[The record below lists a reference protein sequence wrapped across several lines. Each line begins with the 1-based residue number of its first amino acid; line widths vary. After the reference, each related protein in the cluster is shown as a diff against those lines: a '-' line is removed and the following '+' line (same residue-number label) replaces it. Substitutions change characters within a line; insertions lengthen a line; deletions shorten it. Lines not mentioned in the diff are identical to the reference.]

1 MARYDYLGFGLG
13 LRPKHYN
20 DVIATKPAEVD
31 WFEII
36 SEDYLVEGG
45 NPLHYLFKVREDYP
59 IAMHGVSLSIG
70 SCDPLDYDYLKQLKQ
85 LAEKLQPAWISDH
98 FCWTGINGN
107 NLHDLMPLPYTEE
120 ALQHVVDR
128 VQEVQ
133 DYLGR
138 QILLENPSSY
148 VAYTDTS
155 MREEEFIRETAIRA
169 DCLLLLDVNNVY
181 VSSFNH
187 NFDPI
192 AYLNTIPVERV
203 QQFHMAGHSNN
214 GTHIIDTHDHT
225 IVDEVWSLFSYAAK
239 RFGRVSAMIE
249 RDDNIPPL
257 PELIAELNILKTI
270 ANEAWNS
277 TSDIN
282 ATTETVNA
290 QAPGNTL
297 NNRAVNHA
305 TTAAQQERSH
315 DEFA

>member
-1 MARYDYLGFGLG
+1 MSKYDYLGFGLG

-20 DVIATKPAEVD
+20 DVINTQPPEVD

-45 NPLHYLFKVREDYP
+45 NPLHYLFKVREHYP

-70 SCDPLDYDYLKQLKQ
+70 SCDPLDYDYLKQLKS
-85 LAEKLQPAWISDH
+85 LAEKLEPAWISDH

-120 ALQHVVDR
+120 ALIHLVDR
-128 VQEVQ
+128 IKQVQ

-138 QILLENPSSY
+138 RILLENPSSY
-148 VAYTDTS
+148 VTYTDTCMS
-155 MREEEFIRETAIRA
+155 EQEFIRETAKRA

-192 AYLNTIPVERV
+192 EYLNTIPIDRV
-203 QQFHMAGHSNN
+203 QQFHMAGHLNN
-214 GTHIIDTHDHT
+214 GTHIIDTHDHP
-225 IVDEVWSLFSYAAK
+225 IISEVWELFAYAAK
-239 RFGRVSAMIE
+239 HFGRVSAMIE

-257 PELIAELNILKTI
+257 PELIAELNILKGV
-270 ANEAWNS
+270 ANAAWDNNVSHCEHSIETEA
-277 TSDIN
+277 
-282 ATTETVNA
+282 
-290 QAPGNTL
+290 
-297 NNRAVNHA
+297 
-305 TTAAQQERSH
+305 AA
-315 DEFA
+315 

>member
-1 MARYDYLGFGLG
+1 MPKYDYLGFGLG

-20 DVIATKPAEVD
+20 DVINTQPPEVD

-45 NPLHYLFKVREDYP
+45 NPLHYLFKVREHYP

-70 SCDPLDYDYLKQLKQ
+70 SCDPLDYDYLKQLKS
-85 LAEKLQPAWISDH
+85 LAEKLEPAWISDH

-120 ALQHVVDR
+120 ALIHLVDR
-128 VQEVQ
+128 IKQVQ

-138 QILLENPSSY
+138 RILLENPSSY
-148 VAYTDTS
+148 VTYTDTCMS
-155 MREEEFIRETAIRA
+155 EQEFIRETAKRA

-192 AYLNTIPVERV
+192 EYLNTIPIDRV
-203 QQFHMAGHSNN
+203 QQFHMAGHLNN
-214 GTHIIDTHDHT
+214 GTHIIDTHDHP
-225 IVDEVWSLFSYAAK
+225 IISEVWELFAYAAK
-239 RFGRVSAMIE
+239 HFGRVSAMIE

-257 PELIAELNILKTI
+257 PELIAELNILKDI
-270 ANEAWNS
+270 ANAAWDNKVANS
-277 TSDIN
+277 ENIIE
-282 ATTETVNA
+282 TETVA
-290 QAPGNTL
+290 
-297 NNRAVNHA
+297 
-305 TTAAQQERSH
+305 
-315 DEFA
+315 